1 MKNNYVFPNEK
12 ANKKS
17 DILHALQISFISGLM
32 VESLFIYH
40 YLFLPTLPGGVFL
53 HLFLLFLT
61 TEHICSYT
69 QTTLS

>member
-32 VESLFIYH
+32 AESLFIYH
-40 YLFLPTLPGGVFL
+40 YLFYP
-53 HLFLLFLT
+53 LFPAVSFST
-61 TEHICSYT
+61 FSF
-69 QTTLS
+69 SF

>member
-1 MKNNYVFPNEK
+1 MKKSYIFPNKK

-32 VESLFIYH
+32 AESLFIYH
-40 YLFLPTLPGGVFL
+40 YLFLPTPPCCVFL

-61 TEHICSYT
+61 KEHIYSYT
-69 QTTLS
+69 QKTLS